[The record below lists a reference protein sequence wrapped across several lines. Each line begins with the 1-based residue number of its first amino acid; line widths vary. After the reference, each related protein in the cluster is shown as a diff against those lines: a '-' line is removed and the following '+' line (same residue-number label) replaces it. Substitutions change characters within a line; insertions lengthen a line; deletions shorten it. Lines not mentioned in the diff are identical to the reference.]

1 LIILNKKLKLM
12 KFMVEKFLEGKGA
25 LITGGASG
33 FGRGAAYAF
42 AERGA
47 DLVLVDINEELLEET
62 SKNIA
67 QKTGQKVIPIVC
79 DVSKSDQVEAMAKQA
94 YKELNNVYVLF
105 NNAGMGIAYGR
116 NICRVKEEDWDRIMA
131 VNLKGQ
137 WLVAKSLW
145 RKMKAQKFEPLSGK
159 IICTA
164 SVAGVLLIPELPAY
178 SITKI
183 GVIALTKLLAKTL
196 APNITA
202 NAILPGFHITGIYMN
217 SEEVVQTVL
226 DDQNAKIPLGRIG
239 NVDDVVDLVVYLAS
253 PGSNYITGQCISVGG
268 GVNITS
274 NP

>member
-1 LIILNKKLKLM
+1 M
-12 KFMVEKFLEGKGA
+12 MVEKFLEGKGA

-62 SKNIA
+62 SKNVA

-94 YKELNNVYVLF
+94 FNELENIYILF
-105 NNAGMGIAYGR
+105 NNAGIAIAYGR
-116 NICRVKEEDWDRIMA
+116 NILRVKEADWDRIIA
-131 VNLKGQ
+131 INLKGQ

-159 IICTA
+159 MICTS
-164 SVAGVLLIPELPAY
+164 SVFGVLLPPALPAY

-196 APNITA
+196 APKITA
-202 NAILPGFHITGIYMN
+202 NAILPGFHITGIYLN
-217 SEEVVQTVL
+217 SEEAVKTVL
-226 DDQNAKIPLGRIG
+226 EDQKVEIPLGRIG
-239 NVDDVVDLVVYLAS
+239 TVEDVVDLLVYLAS
-253 PGSNYITGQCISVGG
+253 PASNYITGQCISVGG
-268 GVNITS
+268 GVCIV
-274 NP
+274 